1 MGKLV
6 ALTGNIA
13 VATAMRQINPDV
25 CAAYPITPATQVMEQ
40 FSEYVADGLV
50 DTELIATESEHSAMS
65 ACIGAAAAG
74 GRVMTSTSSQGL
86 ALMWEM
92 LYIAAG
98 MRFPITLA
106 CVNRALSAP
115 INIHGDHSDSMG
127 ARDSGWIQIYAENA
141 QEAYDNQIQTVRIA
155 EHMDVRLPVMSCMD
169 GFITSHAV
177 DSLELLDDKAVRDF
191 VGEYKATYPLLDVE
205 HPVTYG
211 ALDLQDYFMEHK
223 RAQAEAMKNSRKVI
237 LDVAREYKKISGRG
251 FEYFEEYHMDDAE
264 TAIVIL
270 SSAAGTVKVVVDAMR
285 AKGEKVGLLRPRIFR
300 PFPYAEL
307 ADALSNVKAVA
318 VMDRADSHGAEGGPL
333 FMEFKSA
340 LYNRKNQPLMINK
353 IFGLG
358 GRDLMLPDIEMVYRE
373 LRDIKNTG
381 KIRALSE
388 YITVRGEEAAYG
400 KA

>member
-25 CAAYPITPATQVMEQ
+25 CAAYPITPSTQVMEQ
-40 FSEYVADGLV
+40 FSEYVADGLI

-74 GRVMTSTSSQGL
+74 GRVMTATSSQGL

-141 QEAYDNQIQTVRIA
+141 QEAYDNQIQAVRIA
-155 EHMDVRLPVMSCMD
+155 EQMDVRLPVMSCMD
-169 GFITSHAV
+169 GFITSHAI
-177 DSLELLDDKAVRDF
+177 DSLELLDDKTVRDF

-223 RAQAEAMKNSRKVI
+223 RAQSEAMKNSRKVI
-237 LDVAREYKKISGRG
+237 LDVAKEYKKISGRG
-251 FEYFEEYHMDDAE
+251 FEYFEEYYMDDAE
-264 TAIVIL
+264 IAIVIL

-285 AKGEKVGLLRPRIFR
+285 AKGEKVGLLRPRVFR
-300 PFPYAEL
+300 PFPYNEL
-307 ADALSNVKAVA
+307 SDALSNVKAVA

-340 LYNRKNQPLMINK
+340 LYNNKKQPVMINK

-381 KIRALSE
+381 KIRTISE

>member
-13 VATAMRQINPDV
+13 LATAMRQINPDV
-25 CAAYPITPATQVMEQ
+25 CAAYPITPSTQVIEQ

-50 DTELIATESEHSAMS
+50 DTELIAAESEHSAMS

-74 GRVMTSTSSQGL
+74 GRVMTATSSQGL
-86 ALMWEM
+86 AYMWEM

-98 MRFPITLA
+98 MRFPVILA

-141 QEAYDNQIQTVRIA
+141 QEAYDNLIQAVRIG
-155 EHMDVRLPVMSCMD
+155 EQMDVRLPVMCCMD
-169 GFITSHAV
+169 GFTTSHAI
-177 DSLELLDDKAVRDF
+177 DTLELLDDKTVRDF
-191 VGEYKATYPLLDVE
+191 IGEYKATHPLLDVE

-237 LDVAREYKKISGRG
+237 VDIAKEYKKISGRG
-251 FEYFEEYHMDDAE
+251 SIYFEEYYMDDAE
-264 TAIVIL
+264 VVMVIMN
-270 SSAAGTVKVVVDAMR
+270 SAAGTVKTVIDAMR
-285 AKGEKVGLLRPRIFR
+285 ARGEKVGLLKPRIFR
-300 PFPYAEL
+300 PFPYNEL

-318 VMDRADSHGAEGGPL
+318 IMDRADSVGAEGGPL

-340 LYNRKNQPLMINK
+340 LYGRKNQPMMINK
-353 IFGLG
+353 IYGLG
-358 GRDLMLPDIEMVYRE
+358 GRDLMLNDIEEIYKE
-373 LRDIKNTG
+373 LREIKNTG
-381 KIRALSE
+381 KINALSE